1 MNIQHH
7 RRSHVNSF
15 PRSVKMLVVD
25 RRIDQDVLVLEGI
38 DYVSTV
44 GRKLRSALQIDTTEE
59 DKLSESIE
67 AILARILIDEQS
79 RLTNSA

>member
-15 PRSVKMLVVD
+15 PRNVKMLVVD

-38 DYVSTV
+38 DYFSTV